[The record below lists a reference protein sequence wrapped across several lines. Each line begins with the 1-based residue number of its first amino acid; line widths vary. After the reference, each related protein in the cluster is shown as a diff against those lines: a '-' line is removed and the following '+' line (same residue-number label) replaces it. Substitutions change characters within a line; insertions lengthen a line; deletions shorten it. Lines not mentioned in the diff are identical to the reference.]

1 LPAKAAGQATTIL
14 DVLAPSLAS
23 QLLQEAASRTTLNLK
38 VPSLASQLLQGT
50 GDKEDIMRTI
60 LFSSQTYDRDSFLA
74 AALPAGIELHFQ
86 AARLSLDTVALAER
100 HEVVCAFIN
109 DDLSAP
115 VLERLAAGGTRL
127 IALRSAG
134 YNHVDLAEAKRL
146 GLTIVRVPA
155 YSPHAVAEHAVAL
168 ILALNRRLHRAYNR
182 TREGDFTLHGLTG
195 FDLVGKTVGVVGTG
209 QIGATFARIMHGFG
223 CRLLAYDPFP
233 NPQVEALGARYLS
246 LPQLLA
252 ESQIVSL
259 HCPLNEQSKHLING
273 ESLAHMQRGAM
284 LINTGRGGLVDTPA
298 LIDALKDGQLG
309 YLGLDVYEEEAQL
322 FFEDRSDLPLQDDV
336 LARLLTFPNV
346 IITAHQAFLTRE
358 ALGAIAATTL
368 QNIAAWAAGNIQ
380 NQVDAG

>member
-1 LPAKAAGQATTIL
+1 
-14 DVLAPSLAS
+14 
-23 QLLQEAASRTTLNLK
+23 
-38 VPSLASQLLQGT
+38 
-50 GDKEDIMRTI
+50 MRII

-74 AALPAGIELHFQ
+74 EPLPAGMELQFQ
-86 AARLSLDTVALAER
+86 PARLNLDTVALADK
-100 HEVVCAFIN
+100 HKVVCAFIN

-115 VLERLAAGGTRL
+115 VLEHLAAGGTQL

-134 YNHVDLAEAKRL
+134 YNHVDLAAAKRL

-168 ILALNRRLHRAYNR
+168 VLALNRRLHRAYNR

-209 QIGATFARIMHGFG
+209 QIGATFGKIMAGFG
-223 CRLLAYDPFP
+223 CKLLCYDPYP
-233 NPQVEALGARYLS
+233 NPHWWPLARAMS
-246 LPQLLA
+246 ACP
-252 ESQIVSL
+252 SCWPSSHIISL
-259 HCPLNEQSKHLING
+259 HCPLTADSKHLINAQ
-273 ESLAHMQRGAM
+273 SLAHMQPGAM

-298 LIDALKDGQLG
+298 LIEALKDGQLG

-358 ALGAIAATTL
+358 ALARLPGPPWPIS
-368 QNIAAWAAGNIQ
+368 QAWANGQAQ
-380 NQVDAG
+380 NLVQG

>member
-1 LPAKAAGQATTIL
+1 MLG
-14 DVLAPSLAS
+14 APNKDAS
-23 QLLQEAASRTTLNLK
+23 
-38 VPSLASQLLQGT
+38 
-50 GDKEDIMRTI
+50 MRTI
-60 LFSSQTYDRDSFLA
+60 LFSSQNYDRESFLGA
-74 AALPAGIELHFQ
+74 SLPAGIELQFQ

-115 VLERLAAGGTRL
+115 VLEQLAAGGTRL

-134 YNHVDLAEAKRL
+134 YNHVDLPAAQRL
-146 GLTIVRVPA
+146 GLEVVRVPA

-195 FDLVGKTVGVVGTG
+195 FDLVGKTVGIVGTG
-209 QIGATFARIMHGFG
+209 QIGATFARIMAGFG
-223 CRLLAYDPFP
+223 CQLLAYDPFP
-233 NPQVEALGARYLS
+233 NPAVEALGARYLE

-252 ESQIVSL
+252 QAQIISL
-259 HCPLNEQSKHLING
+259 HCPLNDHSRYLINQ
-273 ESLAHMQRGAM
+273 ETLAHMQPGAM

-298 LIDALKDGQLG
+298 LIDALKSGQLG

-346 IITAHQAFLTRE
+346 IVTAHQAFLTHE
-358 ALGAIAATTL
+358 ALAAIAETTL
-368 QNIAAWAAGNIQ
+368 HNIASWAAGQAQ
-380 NQVDAG
+380 NQVLG

>member
-1 LPAKAAGQATTIL
+1 MLG
-14 DVLAPSLAS
+14 APNKDAS
-23 QLLQEAASRTTLNLK
+23 
-38 VPSLASQLLQGT
+38 
-50 GDKEDIMRTI
+50 MRTI
-60 LFSSQTYDRDSFLA
+60 LFSSQNYDRESFLGA
-74 AALPAGIELHFQ
+74 SLPAGIELQFQ

-115 VLERLAAGGTRL
+115 VLEQLAAGGTRL

-134 YNHVDLAEAKRL
+134 YNHVDLVAAQRL
-146 GLTIVRVPA
+146 GLEVVRVPA

-195 FDLVGKTVGVVGTG
+195 FDLVGKTVGIVGTG
-209 QIGATFARIMHGFG
+209 QIGATFARIMAGFG
-223 CRLLAYDPFP
+223 CQLLAYDPFP
-233 NPQVEALGARYLS
+233 NPAVEALGARYLE

-252 ESQIVSL
+252 QAQIISL
-259 HCPLNEQSKHLING
+259 HCPLNDHSRYLINQD
-273 ESLAHMQRGAM
+273 SLAHMQPGAM

-298 LIDALKDGQLG
+298 LIDALKSGQLG

-346 IITAHQAFLTRE
+346 IVTAHQAFLTHE
-358 ALGAIAATTL
+358 ALAAIAETTL
-368 QNIAAWAAGNIQ
+368 HNIASWAAGQAQ
-380 NQVDAG
+380 NRVLG